1 MVVIKKKIIF
11 GTGRIAEYV
20 IQNITTIDIYTFLDN
35 DKEKSKELFHDLKV
49 LLPQDCMKEVNLKE
63 FTILVASTQ
72 YEDISKQLIS
82 MDLVE
87 GIHFFDAL
95 TLLSIEQIRESLNI
109 SPDIEDEFI
118 ELYIKV
124 KNYSMTSMDRLYSLY
139 QSVKYVIANEI
150 QGDFVEC
157 GVWRGGSAMMI
168 METLRKLEVTDRTI
182 YLYDTFEGMSEPSDF
197 DIDFSGN
204 MAEQEWLQSQSNSVN
219 LWCYASLDDVK
230 RNIEKT
236 SYPLDKIHFVKGK
249 VEDTLTKNLPQKLCL
264 LRLDTDWYESTYQEL
279 LHLYPLLSLNGVL
292 IIDDFGYWQ
301 GARKAVNDYFKKYN
315 VTMLLNKI
323 DFTGRLGL
331 KTRD

>member
-1 MVVIKKKIIF
+1 MKKKIIF
-11 GTGRIAEYV
+11 GTGRIAESV
-20 IQNITTIDIYTFLDN
+20 IQNITMEDIYAFIDN
-35 DKEKSKELFHDLKV
+35 DKKKSKGFFHDLQIFSPKE
-49 LLPQDCMKEVNLKE
+49 CMEQIDLKD
-63 FTILVASTQ
+63 FIILVASSQ

-95 TLLSIEQIRESLNI
+95 TLLSVAQIRELLNI
-109 SPDIEDEFI
+109 DMDIEDEFI

-124 KNYSMTSMDRLYSLY
+124 KNYSMTSIDRLYSLY
-139 QSVKYVIANEI
+139 QSVKYVIANEV

-157 GVWRGGSAMMI
+157 GVWRGGSSMMV
-168 METLRKLEVTDRTI
+168 METLRKLGVTDRDV
-182 YLYDTFEGMSEPSDF
+182 YLYDTFEGMSEPSDS
-197 DIDFSGN
+197 DIDFCGN
-204 MAEQEWLQSQSNSVN
+204 RAEQKWLQSQSSSVN

-230 RNIEKT
+230 SNIEKT
-236 SYPLDKIHFVKGK
+236 SYPMDKIHFVKGK
-249 VEDTLTKNLPQKLCL
+249 VEETLTESLPEKLCL

-292 IIDDFGYWQ
+292 IIDDYGHWQ

-315 VTMLLNKI
+315 VKMLLNKI

-331 KTRD
+331 KTHD